1 MRYNIGMNRIRRDAI
16 MNKIAEQ
23 SKYKPRIIDKT
34 VAKYLSTFGAVC
46 IEGPKWCGKTW
57 TSSHH
62 SNSEFLIGDPANN
75 FQNRKLAEMSP
86 SLVLE
91 GETPR
96 LLDEWQEVPP
106 IWDAVRY
113 TVDRR
118 AEKGQFILTG
128 SSTPKRKGVLHSGA
142 GRIGKLRMRTMSL
155 YESGESSGAV
165 SLEDLCNGKLT
176 PALTGEVDLRDLAN
190 YTVRGGWPGNLNVAQ
205 EDASLL
211 PQSYLDAILDDDS
224 QRIDDKK
231 YDVAKMRLLL
241 HSLARNESTT
251 ATKKKLLNDI
261 REFDDE
267 TIDADTVTTYLD
279 VFDRLFLLDNQPP
292 FSANIRSSVRVKQA
306 EKRHFCD
313 PALACALLK
322 ATPDRLIGDLET
334 FGFLFEALVERDL
347 KIYAESFGANLF
359 HYQDYNNKEIDA
371 VIELEDGRWCAFE
384 IKLGANQIDKA
395 ATELVALRNSIGQE
409 GGIAPAVLCVICGL
423 SNAAYVRPDGVFV
436 VPITA
441 LKN

>member
-1 MRYNIGMNRIRRDAI
+1 

-231 YDVAKMRLLL
+231 YDVTKMRLLL

-395 ATELVALRNSIGQE
+395 ATELVALRNSIEQE
-409 GGIAPAVLCVICGL
+409 GGISPSVLCVICGL

>member
-1 MRYNIGMNRIRRDAI
+1 MK
-16 MNKIAEQ
+16 KIAEP
-23 SKYKPRIIDKT
+23 SKYKPRVIDSA
-34 VAKYLSTFGAVC
+34 VCRYLSTFGAVC

-57 TSSHH
+57 TSSFH
-62 SNSEFLIGDPANN
+62 SKSEFLIGDPANN
-75 FQNRKLAEMSP
+75 FQNRALAEISP
-86 SLVLE
+86 SIVLE

-96 LLDEWQEVPP
+96 LLDEWQEVPS

-113 TVDRR
+113 TVDGR

-128 SSTPKRKGVLHSGA
+128 SSTPKRKGVLHGGA
-142 GRIGKLRMRTMSL
+142 GRIGRLRMRTMSL
-155 YESGESSGAV
+155 YESGESRGTV
-165 SLEDLCNGKLT
+165 SLEELCNGKIT
-176 PALTGEVDLRDLAN
+176 PAMTGEVSLRDLAY
-190 YTVRGGWPGNLNVAQ
+190 YTVRGGWPGNLNVAP
-205 EDASLL
+205 ENASLL

-231 YDVAKMRLLL
+231 YDVTKMRLLL
-241 HSLARNESTT
+241 RSLARNESTT
-251 ATKKKLLNDI
+251 AAKKKLLNDI

-267 TIDADTVTTYLD
+267 AIDMDTIATYLD
-279 VFDRLFLLDNQPP
+279 VFDRLFLLDNQLP

-322 ATPDRLIGDLET
+322 ATPDKLIGDLET

-347 KIYAESFGANLF
+347 KIYVESFGANLY

-371 VIELEDGRWCAFE
+371 VVELKDGKWCAFE

-395 ATELVALRNSIGQE
+395 ATELVALRNDIE
-409 GGIAPAVLCVICGL
+409 KNGGVAPSVLCVICGL
-423 SNAAYVRPDGVFV
+423 TNAAYVRPDGVFV

>member
-1 MRYNIGMNRIRRDAI
+1 MRYNIGVNRIRRDAI

-292 FSANIRSSVRVKQA
+292 FSTNIRSSVRVKQA

-359 HYQDYNNKEIDA
+359 HYQDYNNKKIDA

-395 ATELVALRNSIGQE
+395 ATELVALRNSIEQE
-409 GGIAPAVLCVICGL
+409 GGISPSVLCVICGL

>member
-1 MRYNIGMNRIRRDAI
+1 

-395 ATELVALRNSIGQE
+395 ATELVALRNSIEQE
-409 GGIAPAVLCVICGL
+409 GGIAPSVLCVICGL

>member
-1 MRYNIGMNRIRRDAI
+1 

-292 FSANIRSSVRVKQA
+292 FSTNIRSSVRAKQA

-384 IKLGANQIDKA
+384 IKLGANQIDRA
-395 ATELVALRNSIGQE
+395 AAELVALRNSIEQE
-409 GGIAPAVLCVICGL
+409 GGISPSVLCVICGL
-423 SNAAYVRPDGVFV
+423 SDAAYVRPDGVFV